1 VNAERADALRRRVCE
16 TWGVRADRVELAFA
30 PYRICPLGA
39 HSDHQHGP
47 VLGAAIDACTLLAFA
62 PQPSPRL
69 ELTSAD
75 FPGAVRVELGAT
87 PQLAGPAWGKYA
99 LGAAAV
105 LRERLP
111 ATPTGVAGCVEGTLP
126 GGGLSSSA
134 SLLIALLLALSHA
147 NGIAVTRVELARL
160 ARRAENAF
168 VGVASGVLDPAAI
181 AGARRDH
188 LLAID
193 TAAVRWQAIPLPQ
206 PARARF
212 LIAWSGVGRHL
223 ASTDFNR
230 RVEECHAA
238 ARHLGRL
245 TGMPGATRLGELP
258 DAAFD
263 AHGAALAP
271 AERRRA
277 AHFFGERQRVQ
288 EGIEAWREGRL
299 DAFGALMNASC
310 ESSISNYETG
320 SEELVRLQRILGST
334 PGVLGSRFAGAG
346 FGGCALALVEEE
358 ACDAARER
366 TLREFRS
373 AFPALAERA
382 RAFATRS
389 EDGARIL

>member
-1 VNAERADALRRRVCE
+1 
-16 TWGVRADRVELAFA
+16 
-30 PYRICPLGA
+30 
-39 HSDHQHGP
+39 
-47 VLGAAIDACTLLAFA
+47 
-62 PQPSPRL
+62 
-69 ELTSAD
+69 
-75 FPGAVRVELGAT
+75 
-87 PQLAGPAWGKYA
+87 
-99 LGAAAV
+99 
-105 LRERLP
+105 
-111 ATPTGVAGCVEGTLP
+111 
-126 GGGLSSSA
+126 
-134 SLLIALLLALSHA
+134 
-147 NGIAVTRVELARL
+147 
-160 ARRAENAF
+160 
-168 VGVASGVLDPAAI
+168 
-181 AGARRDH
+181 
-188 LLAID
+188 
-193 TAAVRWQAIPLPQ
+193 
-206 PARARF
+206 
-212 LIAWSGVGRHL
+212 
-223 ASTDFNR
+223 
-230 RVEECHAA
+230 
-238 ARHLGRL
+238 
-245 TGMPGATRLGELP
+245 MPGATRLGELP

-373 AFPALAERA
+373 AFPALAGRA